1 MNRNR
6 WAVPSPSAFAGARR
20 RFSTVLFLGALAAA
34 AAGCGGGG
42 GADKAATPTLRF
54 SAIPDDN
61 TTELTR
67 KFGPVADYLAARLGV
82 AVEYVPSSDYG
93 ASVEMFKNGDIHLA
107 WFGGLTG
114 VQARQAVPGAHAIV
128 QGAEDPKFYS
138 YFIAN
143 ASTGLKKSG
152 DFPLGIATYTFT
164 FGSTKS
170 TSGRL
175 MPEHSIRQASGK
187 APRDFFTHEFGF
199 SGSHDKTIEQVAAG
213 AYEVGAVSYTTY
225 DAWVKDGKVDPA
237 KVRVIWQTPEYAD
250 YNFTAHPDLETI
262 FGAGFTNKLQQELIG
277 MKDPD
282 LLSAFRRS
290 ALIEAK
296 DAEFDAILEV
306 ARALDMAR

>member
-1 MNRNR
+1 MMRNLPLP
-6 WAVPSPSAFAGARR
+6 AALLLG
-20 RFSTVLFLGALAAA
+20 VLVAS
-34 AAGCGGGG
+34 GCGGRDDSSP
-42 GADKAATPTLRF
+42 GAVLRF

-61 TTELTR
+61 TTELAR
-67 KFGPVADYLAARLGV
+67 KFRPVADYLSERLGV
-82 AVEYVPSSDYG
+82 PVEYVPSADYG

-128 QGAEDPKFYS
+128 QGAEDPKYFS

-143 ASTGLKKSG
+143 ASTGLERADS
-152 DFPLGIATYTFT
+152 FPVAIAARTFT

-175 MPEHSIRQASGK
+175 MPEHFIRQNTGES
-187 APRDFFTHEFGF
+187 PREFFEHDFGF

-225 DAWVKDGKVDPA
+225 DSWVEEGKVDPDA
-237 KVRVIWQTPEYAD
+237 VRVIWKTPEYAD
-250 YNFTAHPDLETI
+250 YNFTAHPELDSM
-262 FGAGFTNKLQQELIG
+262 FGAGFTQKVQKALVE
-277 MKDPD
+277 MKDPA

-290 ALIEAK
+290 ALIPARDE
-296 DAEFDAILEV
+296 EFSAILEV

>member
-1 MNRNR
+1 MKRNCFLILACCL
-6 WAVPSPSAFAGARR
+6 AVF
-20 RFSTVLFLGALAAA
+20 

-42 GADKAATPTLRF
+42 GNDHAANTPVLRF

-82 AVEYVPSSDYG
+82 PVEYIPSSDYG
-93 ASVEMFKNGDIHLA
+93 ASVEMFKNGDIQLA

-143 ASTGLKKSG
+143 ASTGLQRSD
-152 DFPLGIATYTFT
+152 DFPLAIASHTFT

-175 MPEHSIRQASGK
+175 MPEHFIREHSGK

-199 SGSHDKTIEQVAAG
+199 SGSHDKTIEQVASG
-213 AYEVGAVSYTTY
+213 AYDVGAVSYTTY
-225 DAWVKDGKVDPA
+225 DAWVKEGKVDPM
-237 KVRVIWQTPEYAD
+237 KVPIIWQTPEYAD
-250 YNFTAHPDLETI
+250 YNFTAHPALETMY
-262 FGAGFTNKLQQELIG
+262 GAGFTTKLQQELVG
-277 MKDPD
+277 MKDPA

-290 ALIEAK
+290 ALIPAN
-296 DAEFDAILEV
+296 DAEFDAILSV